1 MRSQFLNTAY
11 GQSGSAFTFGLAQN
25 ANDALREELIGKTA
39 NLLTVTTTS
48 PGNIFKVLI
57 VAQSIKDVGGV
68 NSDLNM
74 IKGDGH
80 GGTKTLK
87 CRIGRFDL
95 ITDGSDWRDNLYFD
109 AITGETKA
117 VVTLERVPATDDVGD
132 PNKNYG
138 QIVVTN
144 IEFL

>member
-1 MRSQFLNTAY
+1 MPISLPFMLHFLYRPAY
-11 GQSGSAFTFGLAQN
+11 
-25 ANDALREELIGKTA
+25 
-39 NLLTVTTTS
+39 
-48 PGNIFKVLI
+48 
-57 VAQSIKDVGGV
+57 
-68 NSDLNM
+68 
-74 IKGDGH
+74 
-80 GGTKTLK
+80 
-87 CRIGRFDL
+87 RIGRFDL